1 MKNLIVK
8 EFNGSQIYTFMWN
21 DKPCWIAKQIVELFG
36 YADATVTINQC
47 VEAEAFENGLEFE
60 VLIKEDLKRFK
71 NIVNEVTKN
80 TLVSSN
86 IINKHTPNLTI
97 FYEDGLYGFLQY
109 TDKPIG
115 VQFRKWLRRE
125 VLPAIRQHGA
135 YITNN
140 ADPQA
145 LRDRANEIESLD
157 TVNKTIEILTP
168 FLNGAGIDEKAKLL
182 TAKTIYK
189 KAGIELPL
197 EIEEKEH
204 FYDTVQIAT
213 KLNIYSKSN
222 KPAFHAVGE
231 IIKKLDIQD
240 NEKLVV
246 LESKRGWSGSVNKY
260 SQSVIDK
267 ISKWIEENN
276 RPDKIAGE
284 KKNYHVVYKIE

>member
-1 MKNLIVK
+1 
-8 EFNGSQIYTFMWN
+8 QIYTFMW
-21 DKPCWIAKQIVELFG
+21 KEKSCWIANQIVGLFD
-36 YADATVTINQC
+36 YADVSKTIQDCIKAEDFEIEQEYDVLKGNEFNDFVT
-47 VEAEAFENGLEFE
+47 
-60 VLIKEDLKRFK
+60 
-71 NIVNEVTKN
+71 
-80 TLVSSN
+80 TLNVVANN
-86 IINKHTPNLTI
+86 IISNKARSITI

-145 LRDRANEIESLD
+145 LREKANEIESLD

-168 FLNGAGIDEKAKLL
+168 FLDNAGIDEKAKLL

-204 FYDTVQIAT
+204 FFDTVQIAT
-213 KLNIYSKSN
+213 KLNVYSKSN
-222 KPAFHAVGE
+222 KPAFHAIGE

-267 ISKWIEENN
+267 IRHWIEENN
-276 RPDKIAGE
+276 RPTKIQGE
-284 KKNYHVVYKIE
+284 KKNFHVVYKIE

>member
-1 MKNLIVK
+1 MENLIVK

-125 VLPAIRQHGA
+125 VLPSIRQTGA

-145 LRDRANEIESLD
+145 LRDKANEIESLD

-168 FLNGAGIDEKAKLL
+168 FLDNAGIDEKAKLL

-204 FYDTVQIAT
+204 FFDTKQIAT
-213 KLNIYSKSN
+213 KLNMYSKTN
-222 KPAFHAVGE
+222 NPAFVAVCE
-231 IIKKLDIQD
+231 IIKKLDIKEE
-240 NEKLVV
+240 EKLIV
-246 LESKRGWSGSVNKY
+246 LANKDNWNGTTTKY

-267 ISKWIEENN
+267 IRNWIEENN
-276 RPDKIAGE
+276 RPAKIQGE

>member
-1 MKNLIVK
+1 MENLIVK

-21 DKPCWIAKQIVELFG
+21 EKPCWIAKQIVELFG

-125 VLPAIRQHGA
+125 VLPSIRQTGA

-140 ADPQA
+140 ANPDK
-145 LRDRANEIESLD
+145 LREKANEIESLD

-168 FLNGAGIDEKAKLL
+168 FLDNAGIDEKAKLL

-204 FYDTVQIAT
+204 FFDTKQIAT
-213 KLNIYSKSN
+213 KLKMYSKTN
-222 KPAFHAVGE
+222 NPAFVAVCE
-231 IIKKLDIQD
+231 IIKKLDIKEE
-240 NEKLVV
+240 EKLIV
-246 LESKRGWSGSVNKY
+246 LANKDNWNGTTTKY

-267 ISKWIEENN
+267 IRNWIEENN
-276 RPDKIAGE
+276 RPTKIPGE

>member
-1 MKNLIVK
+1 MENLIVK
-8 EFNGSQIYTFMWN
+8 EFNGSQIYTFMW
-21 DKPCWIAKQIVELFG
+21 KEKSCWIANQIVGLFD
-36 YADATVTINQC
+36 YADVSKTIQDCIKAEDFEIEQEYDVLKGNEFNDFVT
-47 VEAEAFENGLEFE
+47 
-60 VLIKEDLKRFK
+60 
-71 NIVNEVTKN
+71 
-80 TLVSSN
+80 TLNVVANN
-86 IINKHTPNLTI
+86 IISNKARSITI

-125 VLPAIRQHGA
+125 VLPSIRQTGA

-140 ADPQA
+140 ANPQA
-145 LRDRANEIESLD
+145 LRDKANEIESLD

-168 FLNGAGIDEKAKLL
+168 FLDGAGIDEKAKLL

-231 IIKKLDIQD
+231 IIKKLNIQD

-246 LESKRGWSGSVNKY
+246 LESKKGWSGSVNKY
-260 SQSVIDK
+260 SESVIGK

-276 RPDKIAGE
+276 RPTKIQGE
-284 KKNYHVVYKIE
+284 KRNYHVV

>member
-8 EFNGSQIYTFMWN
+8 EFNGSQIYTFMW
-21 DKPCWIAKQIVELFG
+21 KEKSCWIANQIVGLFD
-36 YADATVTINQC
+36 YADVSKTIQDCIKAEDFEIEQEYDVLKGNEFNDFVT
-47 VEAEAFENGLEFE
+47 
-60 VLIKEDLKRFK
+60 
-71 NIVNEVTKN
+71 
-80 TLVSSN
+80 TLNVVANN
-86 IINKHTPNLTI
+86 IISNKARSITI

-125 VLPAIRQHGA
+125 VLPSIRQTGA
-135 YITNN
+135 YITSN

-168 FLNGAGIDEKAKLL
+168 FLDGAGIDEKAKLL

-204 FYDTVQIAT
+204 FFDTKQIAT

-222 KPAFHAVGE
+222 KPAFVAVCE
-231 IIKKLDIQD
+231 IIKKLDIKEE
-240 NEKLVV
+240 EKLIV
-246 LESKRGWSGSVNKY
+246 LANKDNWNGTTTKY

-267 ISKWIEENN
+267 IRNWIEENN
-276 RPDKIAGE
+276 RPAKIAGE

>member
-1 MKNLIVK
+1 MENLIVK
-8 EFNGSQIYTFMWN
+8 EFNGSQIYTFMW
-21 DKPCWIAKQIVELFG
+21 KEKSCWIANQIVGLFD
-36 YADATVTINQC
+36 YADVSKTIQDCIKAEDFEIEQEYDVLKGNEFNDFVT
-47 VEAEAFENGLEFE
+47 
-60 VLIKEDLKRFK
+60 
-71 NIVNEVTKN
+71 
-80 TLVSSN
+80 TLNVVANN
-86 IINKHTPNLTI
+86 IISNKARSITI

-125 VLPAIRQHGA
+125 VLPSIRQTGA

-145 LRDRANEIESLD
+145 LRDKANEIESLD

-168 FLNGAGIDEKAKLL
+168 FLDNAGIDEKAKLL

-204 FYDTVQIAT
+204 FFDTVQIAT
-213 KLNIYSKSN
+213 KLNVYSKSN
-222 KPAFHAVGE
+222 KPAFHAIGE

-267 ISKWIEENN
+267 VRNWIEENN
-276 RPDKIAGE
+276 RPTKIAGE

>member
-8 EFNGSQIYTFMWN
+8 EFNGSQIYIFMW
-21 DKPCWIAKQIVELFG
+21 KEKSCWIANQIVGLFD
-36 YADATVTINQC
+36 YADVSKTIQDCIKAEDFEIEQEYDVLKGNEFNDFVT
-47 VEAEAFENGLEFE
+47 
-60 VLIKEDLKRFK
+60 
-71 NIVNEVTKN
+71 
-80 TLVSSN
+80 TLNVVANN
-86 IINKHTPNLTI
+86 IISNKARSITI

-125 VLPAIRQHGA
+125 VLPSIRQTGA
-135 YITNN
+135 YITNS

-145 LRDRANEIESLD
+145 LRDKANEIESLD

-168 FLNGAGIDEKAKLL
+168 FLDNAGIDEKAKLL

-204 FYDTVQIAT
+204 FFDTVQIAT
-213 KLNIYSKSN
+213 KLNVYSKSN
-222 KPAFHAVGE
+222 KPAFHAIGE

-267 ISKWIEENN
+267 IRHWIGENN
-276 RPDKIAGE
+276 KPAKIQGE
-284 KKNYHVVYKIE
+284 NKNFHVVYKIE

>member
-1 MKNLIVK
+1 MMN
-8 EFNGSQIYTFMWN
+8 N
-21 DKPCWIAKQIVELFG
+21 ELM
-36 YADATVTINQC
+36 N
-47 VEAEAFENGLEFE
+47 FENNELG
-60 VLIKEDLKRFK
+60 IKVR
-71 NIVNEVTKN
+71 
-80 TLVSSN
+80 
-86 IINKHTPNLTI
+86 TI
-97 FYEDGLYGFLQY
+97 KYEDGSIGINAEDAARGFGWITIATSGNETIRWSRMNEYCKDFGFLNLLGKDDYIPESLFYLLGMKAKNETAVKFQ
-109 TDKPIG
+109 T
-115 VQFRKWLRRE
+115 WLAVD
-125 VLPAIRQHGA
+125 VLPSIRQTGA

-145 LRDRANEIESLD
+145 LRDKANEIESLD

-204 FYDTVQIAT
+204 FFDTVQIAT
-213 KLNIYSKSN
+213 KLNVYSKSN
-222 KPAFHAVGE
+222 KPAFHAIGE

-267 ISKWIEENN
+267 IRNWIEENN
-276 RPDKIAGE
+276 RPTKIQGE

>member
-8 EFNGSQIYTFMWN
+8 EFNGSQIYTFMW
-21 DKPCWIAKQIVELFG
+21 KEKSCWIANQIVGLFD
-36 YADATVTINQC
+36 YADVSKTIQDCIKAEDFEIEQEYDVLKGNEFNDFVT
-47 VEAEAFENGLEFE
+47 
-60 VLIKEDLKRFK
+60 
-71 NIVNEVTKN
+71 
-80 TLVSSN
+80 TLNVVANN
-86 IINKHTPNLTI
+86 IISNKARSITI

-125 VLPAIRQHGA
+125 VLPSIRQTGA

-145 LRDRANEIESLD
+145 LREKANEIESLD

-168 FLNGAGIDEKAKLL
+168 FLDNAGIDEKAKLL

-204 FYDTVQIAT
+204 FFDTVQIAT
-213 KLNIYSKSN
+213 KLNVYSKTN
-222 KPAFHAVGE
+222 KPAFHAIGE

-267 ISKWIEENN
+267 VRTWIEENN
-276 RPDKIAGE
+276 KPAKIAGE
-284 KKNYHVVYKIE
+284 KKNFHVVYKIE

>member
-8 EFNGSQIYTFMWN
+8 EFNGSQIYTFMW
-21 DKPCWIAKQIVELFG
+21 KEKSCWIANQIVGLFD
-36 YADATVTINQC
+36 YADVSKTIQDCIKAEDFEIEQEYDVLKGNEFNDFVT
-47 VEAEAFENGLEFE
+47 
-60 VLIKEDLKRFK
+60 
-71 NIVNEVTKN
+71 
-80 TLVSSN
+80 TLNVVANN
-86 IINKHTPNLTI
+86 IISNKARSITI

-125 VLPAIRQHGA
+125 VLPSIRQTGA

-145 LRDRANEIESLD
+145 LRDKANEIESLD

-168 FLNGAGIDEKAKLL
+168 FLDNAGIDEKAKLL

-204 FYDTVQIAT
+204 FFDTKQIAT
-213 KLNIYSKSN
+213 KLNMYSKTN
-222 KPAFHAVGE
+222 NPAFVAVCE
-231 IIKKLDIQD
+231 IIKKLDIKEE
-240 NEKLVV
+240 EKLIV
-246 LESKRGWSGSVNKY
+246 LANKDNWNGTTTKY

-267 ISKWIEENN
+267 IRNWIEENN
-276 RPDKIAGE
+276 RPTKIQGE
-284 KKNYHVVYKIE
+284 KKNFHVVYKIE

>member
-1 MKNLIVK
+1 MKNELMMFEGKEIEVFEFEGRILFNSKDVANCLDIKNVNENIRLMNEKQVVKLRNSDISNTDIRKLNNAGENFLTESGVYKLIFKSRK
-8 EFNGSQIYTFMWN
+8 E
-21 DKPCWIAKQIVELFG
+21 
-36 YADATVTINQC
+36 
-47 VEAEAFENGLEFE
+47 EAEKFQDW
-60 VLIKEDLKRFK
+60 ISD
-71 NIVNEVTKN
+71 
-80 TLVSSN
+80 
-86 IINKHTPNLTI
+86 
-97 FYEDGLYGFLQY
+97 
-109 TDKPIG
+109 
-115 VQFRKWLRRE
+115 E
-125 VLPAIRQHGA
+125 VLPAIRQTGA

-145 LRDRANEIESLD
+145 LREKANEIESLD

-168 FLNGAGIDEKAKLL
+168 FLDGAGIDEKAKLL

-204 FYDTVQIAT
+204 FFDTVQIAT

-222 KPAFHAVGE
+222 KPAFHAIGE

-267 ISKWIEENN
+267 VRNWIEENN
-276 RPDKIAGE
+276 RPTKIAGE

>member
-8 EFNGSQIYTFMWN
+8 EFNGSQIYTFMW
-21 DKPCWIAKQIVELFG
+21 KEKSCWIANQIVGLFD
-36 YADATVTINQC
+36 YADVSKTIQDCIKAEDFEIEQEYDVLKGNEFNDFVT
-47 VEAEAFENGLEFE
+47 
-60 VLIKEDLKRFK
+60 
-71 NIVNEVTKN
+71 
-80 TLVSSN
+80 TLNVVANN
-86 IINKHTPNLTI
+86 IISNKARSITI

-125 VLPAIRQHGA
+125 VLPAIRQTGA

-140 ADPQA
+140 ANPEK
-145 LRDRANEIESLD
+145 LREKANEIESLD

-168 FLNGAGIDEKAKLL
+168 FLDNAGIDEKAKLL

-204 FYDTVQIAT
+204 FFDTIQIAT
-213 KLNIYSKSN
+213 KLNVYSKTN
-222 KPAFHAVGE
+222 KPAFHAIGE

-267 ISKWIEENN
+267 VRTWIEENN
-276 RPDKIAGE
+276 KPTKIAGE

>member
-8 EFNGSQIYTFMWN
+8 EFNGSQIYTFIW
-21 DKPCWIAKQIVELFG
+21 KEKSCWIANQIVGLFD
-36 YADATVTINQC
+36 YADVSKTIQDCIKAEDFEIEQEYDVLKGNEFNDFVT
-47 VEAEAFENGLEFE
+47 
-60 VLIKEDLKRFK
+60 
-71 NIVNEVTKN
+71 
-80 TLVSSN
+80 TLNVVANN
-86 IINKHTPNLTI
+86 IISNKARSITI
-97 FYEDGLYGFLQY
+97 FYEDGLYGLLQY

-125 VLPAIRQHGA
+125 VLPSIRQTGA

-140 ADPQA
+140 ADPQT
-145 LRDRANEIESLD
+145 LRDKANEIESLD

-168 FLNGAGIDEKAKLL
+168 FLDNAGIDEKAKLL

-204 FYDTVQIAT
+204 FFDTVQIAT

-222 KPAFHAVGE
+222 KPAFHAIGE

-260 SQSVIDK
+260 SQIVIDK
-267 ISKWIEENN
+267 VRNWIEENN
-276 RPDKIAGE
+276 RPTKIQGE

>member
-8 EFNGSQIYTFMWN
+8 EFNGSQIYTFMW
-21 DKPCWIAKQIVELFG
+21 KEKSCWIANQIVGLFD
-36 YADATVTINQC
+36 YADVSKTIQDCIKAEDFEIKQEYDVLKGNEFNDFVT
-47 VEAEAFENGLEFE
+47 
-60 VLIKEDLKRFK
+60 
-71 NIVNEVTKN
+71 
-80 TLVSSN
+80 TLNVVANN
-86 IINKHTPNLTI
+86 IISNKARSITI

-125 VLPAIRQHGA
+125 VLPTIRQTGA

-140 ADPQA
+140 AAPDK
-145 LRDRANEIESLD
+145 LREKANEIESLD

-168 FLNGAGIDEKAKLL
+168 FLDNAGIDEKAKLL

-204 FYDTVQIAT
+204 FFDTVQIAT
-213 KLNIYSKSN
+213 KLNVYSKSN
-222 KPAFHAVGE
+222 KPAFHAIGE

-276 RPDKIAGE
+276 RPTKIAGE
-284 KKNYHVVYKIE
+284 KKNFHVVYKIE

>member
-8 EFNGSQIYTFMWN
+8 EFNGSQIYTFMW
-21 DKPCWIAKQIVELFG
+21 KEKSCWIANQIVGLFD
-36 YADATVTINQC
+36 YADVSKTIQDCIKAEDFEIEQEYDVLKGNEFNDFVT
-47 VEAEAFENGLEFE
+47 
-60 VLIKEDLKRFK
+60 
-71 NIVNEVTKN
+71 
-80 TLVSSN
+80 TLNVVANN
-86 IINKHTPNLTI
+86 IISNKARSITI

-125 VLPAIRQHGA
+125 VLPSIRQTGA

-140 ADPQA
+140 ADPDK
-145 LRDRANEIESLD
+145 LREKANEIESLD

-168 FLNGAGIDEKAKLL
+168 FLDNAGIDEKAKLL

-204 FYDTVQIAT
+204 FFDTKQIAT
-213 KLNIYSKSN
+213 KLNMYSKTN
-222 KPAFHAVGE
+222 NPAFVAVCE
-231 IIKKLDIQD
+231 IIKKLNIKEE
-240 NEKLVV
+240 EKLIV
-246 LESKRGWSGSVNKY
+246 LANKDNWNGTTTKY
-260 SQSVIDK
+260 TESVIDK
-267 ISKWIEENN
+267 IRNWIEENN
-276 RPDKIAGE
+276 RPTKIAGE

>member
-1 MKNLIVK
+1 MENLIVK

-125 VLPAIRQHGA
+125 VLPSIRQTGA

-145 LRDRANEIESLD
+145 LRDKANEIESLD

-168 FLNGAGIDEKAKLL
+168 FLDNAGIDEKVKLL

-204 FYDTVQIAT
+204 FFDTKQIAT
-213 KLNIYSKSN
+213 KLNIYSKTN
-222 KPAFHAVGE
+222 KPAFVAVCE
-231 IIKKLDIQD
+231 IIKKLDIKEE
-240 NEKLVV
+240 EKLIV
-246 LESKRGWSGSVNKY
+246 LANKDNWNGTTTKY

-276 RPDKIAGE
+276 RPTKIAGE
-284 KKNYHVVYKIE
+284 KKNFHVVYKIE

>member
-1 MKNLIVK
+1 MENLIVK
-8 EFNGSQIYTFMWN
+8 EFNGSQIYTFIW
-21 DKPCWIAKQIVELFG
+21 KEKSCWIANQIVGLFD
-36 YADATVTINQC
+36 YADVSKTIQDCIKAEDFEIEQEYDVLKGNEFNDFVT
-47 VEAEAFENGLEFE
+47 
-60 VLIKEDLKRFK
+60 
-71 NIVNEVTKN
+71 
-80 TLVSSN
+80 TLNVVANN
-86 IINKHTPNLTI
+86 IISNKARSITI

-125 VLPAIRQHGA
+125 VLPSIRQTGA

-145 LRDRANEIESLD
+145 LRDKANEIESLD

-168 FLNGAGIDEKAKLL
+168 FLDNAGIDEKAKLL

-204 FYDTVQIAT
+204 FFDTVQIAT
-213 KLNIYSKSN
+213 KLNVYSKSN
-222 KPAFHAVGE
+222 KPAFHAIGE

-267 ISKWIEENN
+267 IRHWIGENN
-276 RPDKIAGE
+276 KPTKIQGE

>member
-8 EFNGSQIYTFMWN
+8 EFNGSQIYTFMW
-21 DKPCWIAKQIVELFG
+21 KEKSCWIANQIVGLFD
-36 YADATVTINQC
+36 YADVSKTIQDCIKAEDFEIEQEYDVLKGNEFNDFVT
-47 VEAEAFENGLEFE
+47 
-60 VLIKEDLKRFK
+60 
-71 NIVNEVTKN
+71 
-80 TLVSSN
+80 TLNVVANN
-86 IINKHTPNLTI
+86 IISNKARSITI

-125 VLPAIRQHGA
+125 VLPSIRQTGA

-145 LRDRANEIESLD
+145 LRDKANEIESLD

-168 FLNGAGIDEKAKLL
+168 FLDNAGIDEKAKLL

-204 FYDTVQIAT
+204 FFDTVQIAT
-213 KLNIYSKSN
+213 KLNVYSKSN
-222 KPAFHAVGE
+222 KPAFHAIGE

-267 ISKWIEENN
+267 VRNWIEENN
-276 RPDKIAGE
+276 RPTKIAGE

>member
-8 EFNGSQIYTFMWN
+8 EFNGSQIYTFMW
-21 DKPCWIAKQIVELFG
+21 KEKSCWIANQIVGLFD
-36 YADATVTINQC
+36 YADVSKTIQDCIKAEDFEIEQEYDVLKGNEFNDFVT
-47 VEAEAFENGLEFE
+47 
-60 VLIKEDLKRFK
+60 
-71 NIVNEVTKN
+71 
-80 TLVSSN
+80 TLNVVANN
-86 IINKHTPNLTI
+86 IISNKARSITI

-125 VLPAIRQHGA
+125 VLPSIRQTGA

-140 ADPQA
+140 ANPQS
-145 LRDRANEIESLD
+145 LRDKANEIESLD

-168 FLNGAGIDEKAKLL
+168 FLNNAGIDEKAKLL

-204 FYDTVQIAT
+204 FFDTVQIAT

-260 SQSVIDK
+260 TQSVIDK
-267 ISKWIEENN
+267 VKCWIDDNN
-276 RPDKIAGE
+276 KPAKIQGE

>member
-1 MKNLIVK
+1 MENLVVK

-125 VLPAIRQHGA
+125 VLPSIRQTGA

-140 ADPQA
+140 ANPQE
-145 LRDRANEIESLD
+145 LRDKANEIESLD

-168 FLNGAGIDEKAKLL
+168 FLDNAGIDEKAKLL

-204 FYDTVQIAT
+204 FFDTKQIAT
-213 KLNIYSKSN
+213 KLNMYSKTN
-222 KPAFHAVGE
+222 NPAFVAVCE
-231 IIKKLDIQD
+231 IIKKLDIKEE
-240 NEKLVV
+240 EKLIV
-246 LESKRGWSGSVNKY
+246 LANKDNWNGTTTKY

-267 ISKWIEENN
+267 IRNWIEENN
-276 RPDKIAGE
+276 RPAKIQGE
-284 KKNYHVVYKIE
+284 KKNFHVVYKIE

>member
-1 MKNLIVK
+1 MENLIVK
-8 EFNGSQIYTFMWN
+8 EFNGSQIYTFVW
-21 DKPCWIAKQIVELFG
+21 KGKSCWIANQIVGLFD
-36 YADATVTINQC
+36 YADVSKTIQDC
-47 VEAEAFENGLEFE
+47 VKAEEFE
-60 VLIKEDLKRFK
+60 IEQEYDVLKGIEFNDF
-71 NIVNEVTKN
+71 VT
-80 TLVSSN
+80 TLNVVANN
-86 IINKHTPNLTI
+86 IISNKARSITI

-125 VLPAIRQHGA
+125 VLPSIRQTGA

-140 ADPQA
+140 ADPQV
-145 LRDRANEIESLD
+145 LREKASEIESLD

-204 FYDTVQIAT
+204 FFDTKQIAI
-213 KLNIYSKSN
+213 KLNMYSKTN
-222 KPAFHAVGE
+222 KPDFVAVCE
-231 IIKKLDIQD
+231 IIKKLDIKEE
-240 NEKLVV
+240 EKLIV
-246 LESKRGWSGSVNKY
+246 LANKDNWNGTTTKY

-276 RPDKIAGE
+276 RPAKIAGE

>member
-8 EFNGSQIYTFMWN
+8 EFNGSQIYTFMW
-21 DKPCWIAKQIVELFG
+21 KEKSCWIANQIVGLFD
-36 YADATVTINQC
+36 YADVSKTIQDCIKAEDFEIEQEYDVLKGNEFNDFVT
-47 VEAEAFENGLEFE
+47 
-60 VLIKEDLKRFK
+60 
-71 NIVNEVTKN
+71 
-80 TLVSSN
+80 TLNVVANN
-86 IINKHTPNLTI
+86 IISNKARSITI

-125 VLPAIRQHGA
+125 VLPSIRQTGA

-140 ADPQA
+140 ANPQE
-145 LRDRANEIESLD
+145 LRDKANEIESLD

-168 FLNGAGIDEKAKLL
+168 FLDGAGIDEKAKLL

-204 FYDTVQIAT
+204 FFDTKQIAT
-213 KLNIYSKSN
+213 KLNIYSKTN
-222 KPAFHAVGE
+222 KPAFVAVCE
-231 IIKKLDIQD
+231 IIKKLDIKEE
-240 NEKLVV
+240 EKLIV
-246 LESKRGWSGSVNKY
+246 LANKDNWNGTTTKY

-267 ISKWIEENN
+267 IRNWIEENN
-276 RPDKIAGE
+276 RPAKIAGE

>member
-8 EFNGSQIYTFMWN
+8 EFNGSQIYTFMW
-21 DKPCWIAKQIVELFG
+21 KEKSCWIANQIVGLFD
-36 YADATVTINQC
+36 YADVSKTIQDCIKAEDFEIEQEYDVLKGNEFNDFVT
-47 VEAEAFENGLEFE
+47 
-60 VLIKEDLKRFK
+60 
-71 NIVNEVTKN
+71 
-80 TLVSSN
+80 TLNVVANN
-86 IINKHTPNLTI
+86 IISNKARSITI

-125 VLPAIRQHGA
+125 VLPAIRQTGA

-140 ADPQA
+140 ADPDK
-145 LRDRANEIESLD
+145 LREKANEIESLD

-168 FLNGAGIDEKAKLL
+168 FLDGAGIDEKAKLL

-204 FYDTVQIAT
+204 FFDTVQIAT
-213 KLNIYSKSN
+213 KLNVYSKTN
-222 KPAFHAVGE
+222 KPAFHAIGE

-260 SQSVIDK
+260 SQIVIDK
-267 ISKWIEENN
+267 VRNWIEENN
-276 RPDKIAGE
+276 RPTKIAGE
-284 KKNYHVVYKIE
+284 KKNFHVVYKIE

>member
-1 MKNLIVK
+1 MENLIVK
-8 EFNGSQIYTFMWN
+8 EFNGSQIYTFMW
-21 DKPCWIAKQIVELFG
+21 KEKSCWIANQIVGLFD
-36 YADATVTINQC
+36 YADVSKTIQDCIKAEDFEIEQEYDVLKGNEFNDFVT
-47 VEAEAFENGLEFE
+47 
-60 VLIKEDLKRFK
+60 
-71 NIVNEVTKN
+71 
-80 TLVSSN
+80 TLNVVANN
-86 IINKHTPNLTI
+86 IISNKARSITI

-125 VLPAIRQHGA
+125 VLPSIRQTGA

-140 ADPQA
+140 ANPQA
-145 LRDRANEIESLD
+145 LRDKANEIESLD

-168 FLNGAGIDEKAKLL
+168 FLDGAGIDEKAKLL

-231 IIKKLDIQD
+231 IIKKLNIQD

-246 LESKRGWSGSVNKY
+246 LESKKGWSGSVNKY
-260 SQSVIDK
+260 SESVIGK

-276 RPDKIAGE
+276 RPTKIQGE
-284 KKNYHVVYKIE
+284 KRNYHVVYKIE

>member
-8 EFNGSQIYTFMWN
+8 EFNGSQIYTFMW
-21 DKPCWIAKQIVELFG
+21 KEKSCWIANQIVGLFD
-36 YADATVTINQC
+36 YADVSKTIQDCIKAEDFEIEQEYDVLKGNEFNDFVT
-47 VEAEAFENGLEFE
+47 
-60 VLIKEDLKRFK
+60 
-71 NIVNEVTKN
+71 
-80 TLVSSN
+80 TLNVVANN
-86 IINKHTPNLTI
+86 IISNKARSITI

-125 VLPAIRQHGA
+125 VLPSIRQTGA
-135 YITNN
+135 YITNS

-145 LRDRANEIESLD
+145 LRDKANEIESLD

-204 FYDTVQIAT
+204 FFDTKQIAT
-213 KLNIYSKSN
+213 KLNIYSKTN
-222 KPAFHAVGE
+222 KPAFVAVCE
-231 IIKKLDIQD
+231 IIKKLDIKEE
-240 NEKLVV
+240 EKLIV
-246 LESKRGWSGSVNKY
+246 LANKDNWNGTTTKY

-267 ISKWIEENN
+267 IRNWIEENN
-276 RPDKIAGE
+276 RPIKIAGE

>member
-8 EFNGSQIYTFMWN
+8 EFNGSQIYTFMW
-21 DKPCWIAKQIVELFG
+21 KEKSCWIANQIVGLFD
-36 YADATVTINQC
+36 YADVSKTIQDCIKAEDFEIEQEYDVLKGNEFNDFVT
-47 VEAEAFENGLEFE
+47 
-60 VLIKEDLKRFK
+60 
-71 NIVNEVTKN
+71 
-80 TLVSSN
+80 TLNVVANN
-86 IINKHTPNLTI
+86 IISNKARSITI

-145 LRDRANEIESLD
+145 LREKANEIESLD

-168 FLNGAGIDEKAKLL
+168 FLDNAGIDEKAKLL

-204 FYDTVQIAT
+204 FFDTVQIAT

-222 KPAFHAVGE
+222 KPAFHAIGE

-267 ISKWIEENN
+267 VRNWIEENN
-276 RPDKIAGE
+276 RPSKIAGE